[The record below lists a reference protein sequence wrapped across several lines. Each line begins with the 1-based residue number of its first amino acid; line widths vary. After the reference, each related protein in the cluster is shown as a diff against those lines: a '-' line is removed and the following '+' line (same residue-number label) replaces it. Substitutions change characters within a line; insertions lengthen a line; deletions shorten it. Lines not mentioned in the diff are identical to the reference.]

1 MKTRLQGGSR
11 LSRTEFQV
19 VHPEDLEFLTHVVQ
33 GFLIYVHQRQSSA
46 SVKLRFRCLLSV
58 ILRVFCLKDSMED
71 QASSKKR
78 RHDDEDAEDA
88 KAQGKRANVQSKD
101 DLDRY
106 TIGWVCALSI
116 EQTAARAMLDE
127 EFQDF
132 HIRKAANDTNT
143 YTLGSIGR
151 HMIVIACLPKGQL
164 GVVRASKVATS
175 MTSTFRNIKFV
186 LMVGIG
192 GGVPSG
198 PNNVR
203 LGDVVVSTPTGEYPG
218 VVQWDF
224 GKTTDGKFER
234 TGSLNNPPTLL
245 LTALAKMESDHE
257 LDGSKIQENLDI
269 MFKKRPNLKDK
280 YGRSEKLED
289 VLFSASYNHVNHP
302 SNHNLTQSSG
312 GVQGSPQGGTGCLY
326 CDHSKAT
333 KREVGEPA
341 VHYGLIASGSQVIKD
356 AAYRDEI
363 NKNLDGNTLCIEMEA
378 AGLMDDFPCLVIRGI
393 CDYADSHKNDAWQK
407 HAAAVAAALTKE
419 LLQKVPPVEVDGQ
432 RTVVE
437 TLAQELRENMTD
449 IHFTALATKNELAK
463 LGAQAQRDE
472 IEVILEWLT
481 PIEHGIQQSDCL
493 RRRQPGT
500 GEWFLTSTE
509 YLTWLSA
516 ETESDHQAFYCPGI
530 PGGGK
535 TIIMSAVIND
545 ISKRFVSPGTVG
557 IAYIYCNFQRKE
569 DQTLECFLSSLIKQ
583 LARSLGVIPDG
594 LVRLHKDNK
603 RAGTV
608 PSAQELFDVLCLI
621 CDSYSTLFFLIDALD
636 ECQAD
641 SCSALISAL
650 LSLLARRLTVVKIF
664 ATSRF
669 VPEIEKRFDKA
680 LKLEIK
686 ATNEDIH
693 RYIQHRLPQIP
704 VRLTETPGLQ
714 DRITGEI
721 SNVVD
726 GMFLLA
732 QLYLEALKDATSVRE
747 IISALGSFKHK
758 GVDKVGNKC
767 QLSHVYDEAYRDA
780 MKRIQGQTPN
790 RRDLGTRV
798 VSWITHASRPLTV
811 LELRHAL
818 AVDTNQNEV
827 DYENIRDV
835 DVVLSVCAGLVTI
848 EDESM
853 IIRLVH
859 YTAQEFFQRASETY
873 FPGYHAIMA
882 SICVKYV
889 CIVYHSPGYRD
900 RFNLWDKSSSYP
912 FLSYASHGWGYH
924 TVQGCCLCK
933 DVETFLLHHEDIMQ
947 SLSSFKTLST
957 LTSSSKKF
965 PESGLGWAAFY
976 GIDEAVDVFRQ
987 KRRVVNATDSS
998 GMTPMFYAAIEGK
1011 ITFMRL
1017 LFKFGADLSHKSQH
1031 DLLHLAA
1038 RLGNSDVVG
1047 LLLEQGADADRQD
1060 SDQRTP
1066 LITAVVSN
1074 QLSAARKLLL
1084 EGAPIETPGRGGRT
1098 ALHEAAVFDR
1108 VDIAEVLLQFGAQVE
1123 SHDDKGQTPLGI
1135 AARSGSEALASLLLA
1150 HGGLINAGSQFDKSP
1165 LLLARQDWMIQLLI
1179 AKGGPIHPKACVD
1192 HANALY
1198 IASSIGNISK
1208 VKQLIATG
1216 LSEGTLRG
1224 THLEIALLM
1233 AMRYQRANIVNIIV
1247 QESTKVDSLHHFA
1260 LIFAIETGHLDI
1272 AARLINRFGSNFA
1285 ENQVEFPTQRSAL
1298 SSALQHGYTDV
1309 AKLLV
1314 KKDIGLN
1321 SIQGHE
1327 GQHALRRALN
1337 HSDFDVARLLI
1348 KVGVHLQDVPNSL
1361 YQKLLNSA
1369 LNQGYPDVAMFLI
1382 GEGEQSFG
1390 ESALNVAI
1398 ERGYLDV
1405 VELLVN
1411 RGEVNDMQRHS
1422 YQTVLFEAIDKGYID
1437 ASKALFKSCTE
1448 IGALGA
1454 PTRKTFLFRAV
1465 SHGSAEF
1472 ARFLIENGASIDG
1485 SQGPGKRTVL
1495 INAVVNNLL
1504 DVAKLLIEK
1513 GAEVNGVQ
1521 EPGGRTPLFA
1531 TVERATRKVSNADE
1545 YLETASLMI
1554 ESGAELDG
1562 VQGPAGQMI
1571 LFKAAMGGDNGG
1583 NMTKLLIDAGIN
1595 IKAQDENGQTALF
1608 QSTATSARLLIEK
1621 GVNVRTRDRLGRTA
1635 LHEQCRRWPIASS
1648 ASTVRVVL
1656 MLLQSGADVNATD
1669 NNGLNPLCFACEV
1682 EASASNFRRDLWKFH
1697 SFKID
1702 KRFVDVVLCL
1712 INAGSALPND
1722 RTMARQVMD
1731 GLCLEMSTLTNP
1743 GAFEEATQ
1751 RFKTLEKNVS
1761 GSCVL
1766 IPVSSGPS

>member
-1 MKTRLQGGSR
+1 
-11 LSRTEFQV
+11 
-19 VHPEDLEFLTHVVQ
+19 
-33 GFLIYVHQRQSSA
+33 
-46 SVKLRFRCLLSV
+46 
-58 ILRVFCLKDSMED
+58 MEGH
-71 QASSKKR
+71 ASSKKR

-127 EFQDF
+127 ESQDV

-143 YTLGSIGR
+143 YTLGSIER

-186 LMVGIG
+186 LMY
-192 GGVPSG
+192 SD
-198 PNNVR
+198 R
-203 LGDVVVSTPTGEYPG
+203 RVSRCCS
-218 VVQWDF
+218 VDF

-257 LDGSKIQENLDI
+257 LDGSKIQENLNI

-302 SNHNLTQSSG
+302 SNPNLTQSSG

-419 LLQKVPPVEVDGQ
+419 LLQKVPPIEVDGQ

-437 TLAQELRENMTD
+437 TLAQELRENLTD
-449 IHFTALATKNELAK
+449 IHFTALATRNELTK

-472 IEVILEWLT
+472 TEVILEWLT

-516 ETESDHQAFYCPGI
+516 ETESDHQALYCPGI

-583 LARSLGVIPDG
+583 LGVIPDG

-686 ATNEDIH
+686 ATSEDIH

-767 QLSHVYDEAYRDA
+767 QLSHVYDEAYKDA

-798 VSWITHASRPLTV
+798 VSWITHVSRPLTV

-818 AVDTNQNEV
+818 AVDTNKNEV

-976 GIDEAVDVFRQ
+976 GIDEAIDVFRQ

-1017 LFKFGADLSHKSQH
+1017 LFKFSANLSHKSQH
-1031 DLLHLAA
+1031 NLLHLAA

-1066 LITAVVSN
+1066 LIIAVVSN
-1074 QLSAARKLLL
+1074 HLSAARKLLL
-1084 EGAPIETPGRGGRT
+1084 GGAPIGTLGRGGRT

-1150 HGGLINAGSQFDKSP
+1150 HGGLINAGSKFDKSP

-1179 AKGGPIHPKACVD
+1179 AKSGPIHPKACID

-1198 IASSIGNISK
+1198 IASSIGNINK

-1216 LSEGTLRG
+1216 LSEATLRG

-1314 KKDIGLN
+1314 KKDIGLD

-1327 GQHALRRALN
+1327 GQNALRRALN
-1337 HSDFDVARLLI
+1337 HSYFDAARLLI
-1348 KVGVHLQDVPNSL
+1348 KAGVHPQDIPNSL

-1390 ESALNVAI
+1390 ESALTIAI

-1405 VELLVN
+1405 VDLLVY
-1411 RGEVNDMQRHS
+1411 RGEVNDMQRNS
-1422 YQTVLFEAIDKGYID
+1422 YQTVLFEAIDKDYID
-1437 ASKALFKSCTE
+1437 AAKALFKSCTQ

-1485 SQGPGKRTVL
+1485 GQGPGKMTVL
-1495 INAVVNNLL
+1495 IRAVANNLL

-1521 EPGGRTPLFA
+1521 EPGGRTPLFV
-1531 TVERATRKVSNADE
+1531 TVERATRKVSIADE

-1554 ESGAELDG
+1554 ASGTELDG

-1608 QSTATSARLLIEK
+1608 QSTETSARLLIEK
-1621 GVNVRTRDRLGRTA
+1621 GANVRTRDRLGRTA
-1635 LHEQCRRWPIASS
+1635 LHEQCRRWPIAS
-1648 ASTVRVVL
+1648 VVPVVL

-1669 NNGLNPLCFACEV
+1669 SNGLNPLCFACEV
-1682 EASASNFRRDLWKFH
+1682 EATASNFHRPYDIFKIDNY
-1697 SFKID
+1697 KID
-1702 KRFVDVVLCL
+1702 KRFVDVVVCL

-1722 RTMARQVMD
+1722 KTMARQVMD

-1743 GAFEEATQ
+1743 EAFEEATQ
-1751 RFKTLEKNVS
+1751 RFKTLEKN
-1761 GSCVL
+1761 
-1766 IPVSSGPS
+1766 